1 MLRTEGVD
9 GIKERRESI
18 MNRTRFLVD
27 TDIIINYLKG
37 REIARDFLLRI
48 IDESVSGFFSVIT
61 EAELLSGSRNA
72 DDDAVIYSILDCMEA
87 IEVER
92 NIAVTAGKLR
102 QKYYAAYRTEL
113 PDAIIAATANEY
125 ELILATANEKHF
137 NMFTEIETEYIKD
150 NF

>member
-1 MLRTEGVD
+1 MY
-9 GIKERRESI
+9 
-18 MNRTRFLVD
+18 RTRFLVD

-37 REIARDFLLRI
+37 RGNARDFLMKI
-48 IDESVSGFFSVIT
+48 IDESVLGFFSVIT

-72 DDDAVIYSILDCMEA
+72 NDECAIYSILDCMEA

-102 QKYYAAYRTEL
+102 QKYYAVYRTEL

-137 NMFTEIETEYIKD
+137 NMFKEIEAEYIKEL
-150 NF
+150 

>member
-1 MLRTEGVD
+1 MD
-9 GIKERRESI
+9 GIRERRGSI
-18 MNRTRFLVD
+18 MYKTRFLVD

-37 REIARDFLLRI
+37 KGNAKDFLMGI
-48 IDESVSGFFSVIT
+48 IDERALGFFSVIT

-72 DDDAVIYSILDCMEA
+72 DDESAIYSILDYMEA

-92 NIAVTAGKLR
+92 NIAVIAGKLR

-125 ELILATANEKHF
+125 ELVLATANEKHF
-137 NMFTEIETEYIKD
+137 NMFKEIKAEYIKEI
-150 NF
+150 

>member
-1 MLRTEGVD
+1 MD

-125 ELILATANEKHF
+125 SLILATANEKHF
-137 NMFTEIETEYIKD
+137 NMFTEIETEYIKE

>member
-1 MLRTEGVD
+1 MD
-9 GIKERRESI
+9 GIRERRESI
-18 MNRTRFLVD
+18 MYRTRFLVD

-37 REIARDFLLRI
+37 REIARDFLMRI

-61 EAELLSGSRNA
+61 EAELLSGSRNV
-72 DDDAVIYSILDCMEA
+72 DDEAAIYSILDCMEA

-102 QKYYAAYRTEL
+102 RKYYAAYRTEL

-125 ELILATANEKHF
+125 ELILATANKKHF
-137 NMFTEIETEYIKD
+137 NMFKEIETEYIKE

>member
-1 MLRTEGVD
+1 MD
-9 GIKERRESI
+9 GIRERRESI
-18 MNRTRFLVD
+18 MYRTRFLVD

-125 ELILATANEKHF
+125 GLILATANVKHF
-137 NMFTEIETEYIKD
+137 NMFKEIETEYIKE

>member
-1 MLRTEGVD
+1 MY
-9 GIKERRESI
+9 K
-18 MNRTRFLVD
+18 TRFLVD

-37 REIARDFLLRI
+37 REIARDFLMRI

-61 EAELLSGSRNA
+61 EAELLSGSRNTDEEA
-72 DDDAVIYSILDCMEA
+72 AIYAILDCMEA

-102 QKYYAAYRTEL
+102 QKYYAAYKTEL

-137 NMFTEIETEYIKD
+137 KMFKEIETEFIKEA
-150 NF
+150 